1 VPSVTAADGAQI
13 FYKDWGDGQP
23 VVFSHGWPLSADA
36 WDNQL
41 DLVAS
46 AGYRAIAHDRRG
58 HGRSTQTWDGNTMDR
73 YADDLA
79 ALIDHLD
86 LADAVLVGHSA
97 GGGEVVRYLGRH
109 GTGRVGKV
117 VLLESVTPGLLQTPA
132 NPHGSPIDVFDQTR
146 ADLAADRSQFFK
158 DLAVPFYGADR
169 VGAKVSQGV
178 LEHFWLLCMQVGLKA
193 AYDGI
198 RAFSEYDFTDD
209 LATIDVPTLVVHCED
224 DEIVPLAATAP
235 RTASMLSDATLK
247 IYPAGSHGLIGEF
260 EAQFNHDLLNFI
272 KA

>member
-1 VPSVTAADGAQI
+1 MPYASTADGAQI
-13 FYKDWGDGQP
+13 FYKDWGDGPP

-41 DLVAS
+41 ELVAS

-58 HGRSTQTWDGNTMDR
+58 HGRSTQTWAGNTMDQ

-86 LADAVLVGHSA
+86 LADAVLVGHSI

-117 VLLESVTPGLLQTPA
+117 VLLESVTPGLLQTQA
-132 NPHGSPIDVFDQTR
+132 NPDGTPLDVFDQIR
-146 ADLAADRSQFFK
+146 AGVAADRSQFFK
-158 DLAVPFYGADR
+158 DLAVAFYGADTP
-169 VGAKVSQGV
+169 GAQVSQGV
-178 LEHFWLLCMQVGLKA
+178 LDQFWLLCMQVGLKA

-198 RAFSEYDFTDD
+198 KELSESDFTDD
-209 LATIDVPTLVVHCED
+209 LATIDVPALVVHCED
-224 DEIVPLAATAP
+224 DQIVYLAATAP
-235 RTASMLSDATLK
+235 RAASMLSDATLK
-247 IYPAGSHGLIGEF
+247 IYPGGSHGLIGEF

>member
-1 VPSVTAADGAQI
+1 MPYASTADGAQI
-13 FYKDWGDGQP
+13 FYKVWGDGPP

-41 DLVAS
+41 ELVAS

-58 HGRSTQTWDGNTMDR
+58 HGRSTQTWAGNTMDQ

-86 LADAVLVGHSA
+86 LADAVLVGHSI

-117 VLLESVTPGLLQTPA
+117 VLLESVTPGLLQTQA
-132 NPHGSPIDVFDQTR
+132 NPDGTPLDVFDQIR
-146 ADLAADRSQFFK
+146 AGVAADRSQFFK
-158 DLAVPFYGADR
+158 DLAVAFYGADTP
-169 VGAKVSQGV
+169 GAQVSQGV
-178 LEHFWLLCMQVGLKA
+178 LDQFWLLCMQVGLKA

-198 RAFSEYDFTDD
+198 KELSESDFTDD
-209 LATIDVPTLVVHCED
+209 LATIDVPALVVHCED
-224 DEIVPLAATAP
+224 DQIVYLAATAP
-235 RTASMLSDATLK
+235 RAASMLSDATLK
-247 IYPAGSHGLIGEF
+247 IYPGGSHGLIGEF

>member
-1 VPSVTAADGAQI
+1 MPYATTADGAPI
-13 FYKDWGDGQP
+13 FYKAWGDGQP

-58 HGRSTQTWDGNTMDR
+58 HGRSTQTWDGNTMDQ

-79 ALIDHLD
+79 ALIDHVD
-86 LADAVLVGHSA
+86 IADAVLVGHST

-117 VLLESVTPGLLQTPA
+117 VLLESITPGLLGTEA
-132 NPHGSPIDVFDQTR
+132 NPEGSPVEDFDQIR
-146 ADLAADRSQFFK
+146 AGVAADRSQFFK

-169 VGAKVSQGV
+169 DGARVSQGV
-178 LEHFWLLCMQVGLKA
+178 LDHFWLQCMQVGLKA

-198 RAFSEYDFTDD
+198 AEFSESDFTSD
-209 LATIDVPTLVVHCED
+209 LATIDVPALVVHCED
-224 DEIVPLAATAP
+224 DQIVPLAATAP

-247 IYPAGSHGLIGEF
+247 IYPRGSHGLISEF

>member
-1 VPSVTAADGAQI
+1 MPYASTADGAQI

-58 HGRSTQTWDGNTMDR
+58 HGRSTQTWNGNTMDQ

-79 ALIDHLD
+79 ALIDHVD
-86 LADAVLVGHSA
+86 IADAVLVGHA
-97 GGGEVVRYLGRH
+97 IGGGEVVRFLGRH

-117 VLLESVTPGLLQTPA
+117 VLLESITPGPLRSPATPDDD
-132 NPHGSPIDVFDQTR
+132 PLDIFDQIR
-146 ADLAADRSQFFK
+146 AGVAGDRAQFFK
-158 DLAVPFYGADR
+158 ALAESFYGTDR
-169 VGAKVSQGV
+169 DGAHVSHGV
-178 LEHFWLLCMQVGLKA
+178 LDHFWLMCMQVGLKA

-198 RAFSEYDFTDD
+198 AELSESDFADD
-209 LATIDVPTLVVHCED
+209 LATIDVPVLVVHCED
-224 DEIVPLAATAP
+224 DQIVPLAATAP
-235 RTASMLSDATLK
+235 RAASMLSDATLK
-247 IYPAGSHGLIGEF
+247 IYPGGSHGLIGEF

>member
-1 VPSVTAADGAQI
+1 MPFASTADGAQI

-36 WDNQL
+36 WDTQL

-58 HGRSTQTWDGNTMDR
+58 HGRSTQTWNGNTMDQ

-79 ALIDHLD
+79 VLIEHLD
-86 LADAVLVGHSA
+86 LADAVLVGHST
-97 GGGEVVRYLGRH
+97 GGGEVVRCLGRH

-117 VLLESVTPGLLQTPA
+117 VLLESITPGLLQTSA
-132 NPHGSPIDVFDQTR
+132 NPEGSPLDVFDQTR
-146 ADLAADRSQFFK
+146 ADVAADRSQFFK
-158 DLAVPFYGADR
+158 DLAVSFYGADR
-169 VGAKVSQGV
+169 SDARVSQGV
-178 LEHFWLLCMQVGLKA
+178 LDHFWLQCMQVGLKA
-193 AYDGI
+193 AYDGV
-198 RAFSEYDFTDD
+198 AEFSESEFADD
-209 LATIDVPTLVVHCED
+209 LETIDVPVLVVHCED
-224 DEIVPLAATAP
+224 DQIVPLAATAP

-247 IYPAGSHGLIGEF
+247 IYPGGSHGLIGEF